1 MGCSLKKECKD
12 RAFNAAASCRNILE
26 YPEAVS
32 GWKILKKSGCFYKHG
47 TSCAPIC
54 LWTVILLFKDLG
66 VSRVQQFSSPNMTFE
81 PKDVFRKLE
90 FDKVLDLLEKE
101 SLTPMAAEALRAV
114 SPMTD
119 FAKIDQSLREI
130 REFKLMLEKNDR
142 FPLAVFPNI
151 HPDLKMLD
159 IDGFTLQAEAF
170 QGILR
175 VLIMMRDVFKF
186 FAGGAKKE
194 IYPKLYDITRGLT
207 NDELLMKSIT
217 SVFDEK
223 GDIRP
228 DASPELQR
236 IRRDIQQKFR
246 ELDGRFRQII
256 QECRSKGWLSD
267 SPESF
272 RNGRRVLSV
281 PAEHKRKIRGIIHDE
296 SDTGRTAFIEPEA
309 VIEINNDLFD
319 LEHDERREIFRI
331 LRDLSETFRPYSP
344 MLRSYSDVLVRFDV
358 VRAKAAVALAMR
370 AGMPILKEKPVISV
384 RKGFHPLLYLKNK
397 QNGRKTV
404 PFEVRL
410 NSEDHILVLSGPN
423 AGGKS
428 VAMKS
433 IGLLQLMVQSGLLI
447 PVHELSEFGIFHQ
460 IFADIGDQ
468 QSLDDDLSTY
478 SSRLQNARVF
488 IQKADP
494 RTLVLI
500 DEMGSGTDPKPG
512 GAIAEAILR
521 QLHRKGVYAVITT
534 HYSNLKVFA
543 FRNPGI
549 LNGNMHFDKD
559 TLSPTYELRVGRP
572 GSSYAFE
579 IAEKSGLSRDL
590 IHYARNRTGPETAV
604 DDILI
609 ELQREKQELEEK
621 LRSVQEKEQSLERLI
636 KTYDGMHQDL
646 DVKRKRLKLD
656 QKEHELRLSANTN
669 REVEKLIRE
678 LKGEKN
684 LEKAQEVAAKLRV
697 ERTEKVREVN
707 EVSEEVIKS
716 EQKSTAHIITRPIVV
731 GDFVRLRPGGST
743 GQVEEIKGQ
752 KATVSMGGLR
762 ISTVLRDLIPAAEP
776 LAQTSSARA
785 TDIQQVASFDAK
797 VDIRGMAKDEA
808 LQVLEKFV
816 DNALLTSAN
825 TIQILHGKGT
835 GVLRNVV
842 KQKLREYGGNIARS
856 YHPEDGGGDGVTMVE
871 LA

>member
-1 MGCSLKKECKD
+1 MPRLPCPVY
-12 RAFNAAASCRNILE
+12 RPPTTFMI
-26 YPEAVS
+26 
-32 GWKILKKSGCFYKHG
+32 
-47 TSCAPIC
+47 
-54 LWTVILLFKDLG
+54 
-66 VSRVQQFSSPNMTFE
+66 FE

-90 FDKVLDLLEKE
+90 FDKILDLLEKE
-101 SLTPMAAEALRAV
+101 AFTPMAAEELRAV
-114 SPMTD
+114 APMTD
-119 FAKIDQSLREI
+119 FAQIDQSLREI

-142 FPLAVFPNI
+142 FPLERFPDI
-151 HPDLKMLD
+151 QPDLKMLD

-170 QGILR
+170 QGILK
-175 VLIMMRDVFKF
+175 VLVMMRDLFKF

-194 IYPKLYDITRGLT
+194 IYPKLFDVTRGLS
-207 NDELLMKSIT
+207 NDENLMKSIT
-217 SVFDEK
+217 AVFNEK
-223 GDIRP
+223 GEIRP
-228 DASPELQR
+228 DASPELMR
-236 IRRDIQQKFR
+236 IRRDTQHKIR

-344 MLRSYSDVLVRFDV
+344 LLRSYSDVLVRFDV
-358 VRAKAAVALAMR
+358 IRAKAALALVMR

-384 RKGFHPLLYLKNK
+384 RKGYHPLLYLKNK
-397 QNGRKTV
+397 QTGRKTI

-410 NSEDHILVLSGPN
+410 NSENHILVLSGPN

-433 IGLLQLMVQSGLLI
+433 IGLLQMMVQSGLLV
-447 PVHELSEFGIFHQ
+447 PVHELSEFGIFTQ

-494 RTLVLI
+494 QTLVLI

-521 QLHRKGVYAVITT
+521 QLHRKGVYAVVTT

-590 IHYARNRTGPETAV
+590 IGYARNRTGSETAV

-621 LRSVQEKEQSLERLI
+621 LSAVKEKEQSLERLI
-636 KTYDGMHQDL
+636 KTYDGLQQEL

-656 QKEHELRLSANTN
+656 QKEHELRMSANTN
-669 REVEKLIRE
+669 REVDKLIRE

-697 ERTEKVREVN
+697 ERSEKVKEVN
-707 EVSEEVIKS
+707 EVNEEVVKL
-716 EQKSTAHIITRPIVV
+716 EQKSSSAVLRPILV
-731 GDFVRLRPGGST
+731 GEFVRLRAGGAT

-752 KATVSMGGLR
+752 KATVQMGGLR
-762 ISTVLRDLIPAAEP
+762 ITTHLRDLIPAAEP
-776 LAQTSSARA
+776 LAQTSSANSS
-785 TDIQQVASFDAK
+785 DIQRVASFDAK

-856 YHPEDGGGDGVTMVE
+856 YHPEDGGGDGVTMVD